1 MADDTGESK
10 DDVLVWVWGLLG
22 GIAGIVASAKYAQ
35 SAGFAYEEKLSTE
48 QGLLLVGLL
57 FAPVFLSV
65 YIGDHFH
72 KAVQLGRMSW
82 EIYWTVLSGI
92 AAATFTFLGITGVD
106 DVLEAG
112 KLFFSGS
119 KESP

>member
-72 KAVQLGRMSW
+72 KAVQPENVVGDILDRAVW
-82 EIYWTVLSGI
+82 H
-92 AAATFTFLGITGVD
+92 
-106 DVLEAG
+106 
-112 KLFFSGS
+112 SGS
-119 KESP
+119 HIHLLGHHRCR